1 MDVLECINKPIREK
15 YYDKADWE
23 EDECLAQIPME
34 IMDKFEKLES
44 HFEKLCEGVEVSE
57 AAKISSSEREEKNIH
72 SNDFIY
78 GEIVRI
84 LLFNIKNNFEFIYR
98 NETKL
103 NYNLN

>member
-1 MDVLECINKPIREK
+1 MDDLECINKPIREK

-23 EDECLAQIPME
+23 EDKCLAEIPME
-34 IMDKFEKLES
+34 VMDKFEKLES
-44 HFEKLCEGVEVSE
+44 HFEKLCEGVDVSQ

-84 LLFNIKNNFEFIYR
+84 LSLNININ
-98 NETKL
+98 
-103 NYNLN
+103 